1 MKKFVNEAAI
11 RFIAVV
17 CAAILVS
24 WTTFA
29 APPPAVWQEPPATA
43 QEQPKKIAS
52 DQLDALVHPVAFLPD
67 VLLTKTL
74 TASTFPLEL
83 VQLHQWLEKNEKL
96 KGKKLEEAVAQQPWD
111 SSVRALASSRD
122 VVKELAGDIQW
133 TADLGNAFLAQQI
146 DVADAVQRVR
156 LKAKDSGA
164 LKSNSYIK
172 VKTKT
177 VEGKKVIVVE
187 KR

>member
-1 MKKFVNEAAI
+1 
-11 RFIAVV
+11 
-17 CAAILVS
+17 
-24 WTTFA
+24 
-29 APPPAVWQEPPATA
+29 
-43 QEQPKKIAS
+43 
-52 DQLDALVHPVAFLPD
+52 
-67 VLLTKTL
+67 
-74 TASTFPLEL
+74 
-83 VQLHQWLEKNEKL
+83 
-96 KGKKLEEAVAQQPWD
+96 
-111 SSVRALASSRD
+111 

-156 LKAKDSGA
+156 LKAKDSGV
-164 LKSNSYIK
+164 LKSNIYIS